1 MKILRFNFYSTIYI
15 ILLMVIVAALLT
27 ALNSCAT
34 IETIEPKPDVIF
46 PMDGKDMI
54 DPISFRGDEMAW
66 PPIKAAPDP
75 DYAEYTP
82 PIDTSGELEIDTTCE
97 DSLYLTPQ
105 FVTGFMEI
113 DETVTT
119 DIEVWVYPHHATAT
133 TGDQIPFILD
143 SLLYVYDPTLTYK
156 VYQSDTDW
164 RRMAF
169 IADGTLDKEH
179 FHGEVFIRFNGH
191 NSGWG
196 FGVTPQAFLFA
207 GALNF
212 DEYMAVVNNYPSVD
226 YFNFRNLPLT
236 QEEYVKAAIEIRRC
250 HLGRYWADFRFNQFE
265 IPDSIVVM
273 YENVNWT
280 HVLH

>member
-1 MKILRFNFYSTIYI
+1 MIAGI
-15 ILLMVIVAALLT
+15 IATVIPMCMT
-27 ALNSCAT
+27 SCAKD
-34 IETIEPKPDVIF
+34 EFEQKPHVIF
-46 PMDGKDMI
+46 PMDNKDML
-54 DPISFRGDEMAW
+54 DNISFRGDELAW
-66 PPIKAAPDP
+66 PPLVLVVDS
-75 DYAEYTP
+75 DHVD
-82 PIDTSGELEIDTTCE
+82 PIDVDTIDIDTIEPQCE
-97 DSLYLTPQ
+97 DSLYLLPQ

-133 TGDQIPFILD
+133 TGNQIPFILD
-143 SLLYVYDPTLTYK
+143 SLLNKYDPTLTYK

-196 FGVTPQAFLFA
+196 FGITPQAFLFA

>member
-1 MKILRFNFYSTIYI
+1 MKVSKFNFNTTVLAVVI
-15 ILLMVIVAALLT
+15 IATLLF
-27 ALNSCAT
+27 SCSKEE
-34 IETIEPKPDVIF
+34 IKPHVIF
-46 PMDGKDMI
+46 PMDNKDMLGDITTRGLIQTMADTPTDWAYHPPQPIEVDTDTVVIDTIVI
-54 DPISFRGDEMAW
+54 DPE
-66 PPIKAAPDP
+66 
-75 DYAEYTP
+75 
-82 PIDTSGELEIDTTCE
+82 CE
-97 DSLYLTPQ
+97 DSLYLLPQ

-113 DETVTT
+113 DEIVSTA
-119 DIEVWVYPHHATAT
+119 IEVWVYPHHATAI

-143 SLLYVYDPTLTYK
+143 SLLNEYDPSLTYR

-179 FHGEVFIRFNGH
+179 FHGEVFLRFNGH

-207 GALNF
+207 GALTF
-212 DEYMAVVNNYPSVD
+212 DEYMEMVGLYPSVD
-226 YFNFRNLPLT
+226 YFNNRNAGFS
-236 QEEYVKAAIEIRRC
+236 QEEEIKLALEIRRC
-250 HLGRYWADFRFNQFE
+250 HLGRYWADFRFNQFQ

>member
-1 MKILRFNFYSTIYI
+1 
-15 ILLMVIVAALLT
+15 
-27 ALNSCAT
+27 
-34 IETIEPKPDVIF
+34 
-46 PMDGKDMI
+46 
-54 DPISFRGDEMAW
+54 
-66 PPIKAAPDP
+66 
-75 DYAEYTP
+75 
-82 PIDTSGELEIDTTCE
+82 
-97 DSLYLTPQ
+97 
-105 FVTGFMEI
+105 MEI

-119 DIEVWVYPHHATAT
+119 DVEVWVYPHHATAT
-133 TGDQIPFILD
+133 TGEQVPGILD

>member
-1 MKILRFNFYSTIYI
+1 MKIQKFNFYSTIYV
-15 ILLMVIVAALLT
+15 ILLMVIVAALVT

-34 IETIEPKPDVIF
+34 TESIDPKPDVIF
-46 PMDGKDMI
+46 PMDGNDMI
-54 DPISFRGDEMAW
+54 DPITFRGGEMAW

-133 TGDQIPFILD
+133 TGEQIPFILD
-143 SLLYVYDPTLTYK
+143 SLLNEYDPTLTYK

-212 DEYMAVVNNYPSVD
+212 NEYMEVVNNYPSVD

-250 HLGRYWADFRFNQFE
+250 HLGRYWADFRFNQFQ

>member
-1 MKILRFNFYSTIYI
+1 MRKTNKSAGIYMIAGI
-15 ILLMVIVAALLT
+15 IATVIPMCMT
-27 ALNSCAT
+27 SCAKD
-34 IETIEPKPDVIF
+34 EFEQKPHVIF
-46 PMDGKDMI
+46 PMDNKDML
-54 DPISFRGDEMAW
+54 DNISFRGDELAW
-66 PPIKAAPDP
+66 PPLVLVVDS
-75 DYAEYTP
+75 DHVD
-82 PIDTSGELEIDTTCE
+82 PIDVDTIDIDTIEPQCE
-97 DSLYLTPQ
+97 DSLYLLPQ

-133 TGDQIPFILD
+133 TGEQIPGILD
-143 SLLYVYDPTLTYK
+143 SLLYVYDPALTYK